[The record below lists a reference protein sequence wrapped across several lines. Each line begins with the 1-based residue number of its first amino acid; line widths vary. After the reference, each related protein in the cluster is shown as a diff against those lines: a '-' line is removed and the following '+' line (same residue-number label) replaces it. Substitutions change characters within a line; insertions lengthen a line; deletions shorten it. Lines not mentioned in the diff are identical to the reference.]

1 MRRRKTHS
9 TCPDQGGHLSLNL
22 FQNKYLI
29 NVIYFGE
36 NVAFFTLHNTSDHF
50 FCHRQPTHIGA
61 FMHNFYF
68 LAINN
73 KYLYPFTI
81 KSNFVSMKDEKCKFN
96 KSEAILTLLYPYDE
110 IFTSTR
116 YDSLEL
122 IERVSSIK
130 PMRESNTPL
139 CRCSCKERIVLHF
152 PSSVHSRRTL
162 WLSQSKDQRGWSDH
176 PSLDDRRC
184 RLPKKWTHRVWSL
197 AMLSWFVWEKIGNSF
212 PSPYALQW
220 NKKRIVLTEMK
231 GCGS

>member
-1 MRRRKTHS
+1 MIRFLKKDKFFRSVFIRCTIETLQSCFKSFHRTISQGS
-9 TCPDQGGHLSLNL
+9 TNASPKDSLNL
-22 FQNKYLI
+22 PRSGRASQLKFISKQI
-29 NVIYFGE
+29 FDRCQYFGA

-50 FCHRQPTHIGA
+50 FCHRQPPTHIGA

-73 KYLYPFTI
+73 KYLYPFTS
-81 KSNFVSMKDEKCKFN
+81 KSNFVSMKDERCKFN
-96 KSEAILTLLYPYDE
+96 KLEAILALLYPYDE

-152 PSSVHSRRTL
+152 PFSVHSRRKL
-162 WLSQSKDQRGWSDH
+162 WLSQSKDLRGWSDR
-176 PSLDDRRC
+176 PSLDGRRC
-184 RLPKKWTHRVWSL
+184 RLPKV
-197 AMLSWFVWEKIGNSF
+197 NS
-212 PSPYALQW
+212 
-220 NKKRIVLTEMK
+220 
-231 GCGS
+231 